1 MPHSYRWIRGSGPE
15 RPWTWPASG
24 AVRPSWRSPTWSRSP
39 SLEDHHWKGQ
49 VDDYFLEWANPGLFL
64 FICVLF
70 KQKFNRKTVGVSGIR
85 TRIIGVEGEKA
96 DHLTTTTA
104 KSMIIAN
111 RNLMIGWQGNIYHE
125 QNVVSG
131 AVIVAQLV
139 EQSLPTP
146 EVRGSNLVISYF
158 YVEHMFT
165 VNCYHIFSE
174 NFKKL
179 WSHWLWA
186 IL

>member
-1 MPHSYRWIRGSGPE
+1 MDSWIRPGTSVNLTGF
-15 RPWTWPASG
+15 RSSPA
-24 AVRPSWRSPTWSRSP
+24 
-39 SLEDHHWKGQ
+39 
-49 VDDYFLEWANPGLFL
+49 FLEISNLISISFSGRSSLKRASRWLFFRMGQPRPLL

-85 TRIIGVEGEKA
+85 TWIIGVEGEKA

-146 EVRGSNLVISYF
+146 EVRCSNLVISYF

>member
-1 MPHSYRWIRGSGPE
+1 M
-15 RPWTWPASG
+15 
-24 AVRPSWRSPTWSRSP
+24 
-39 SLEDHHWKGQ
+39 
-49 VDDYFLEWANPGLFL
+49 ANPVSVLYIF
-64 FICVLF
+64 VLF
-70 KQKFNRKTVGVSGIR
+70 KHKFYRKTASFCGIR
-85 TRIIGVEGEKA
+85 TRIVRREGEKA